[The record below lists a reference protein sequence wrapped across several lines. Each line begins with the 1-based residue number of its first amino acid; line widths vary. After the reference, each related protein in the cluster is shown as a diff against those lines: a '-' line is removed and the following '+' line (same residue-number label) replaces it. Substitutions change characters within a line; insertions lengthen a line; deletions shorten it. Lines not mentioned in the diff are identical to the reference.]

1 MSQPITSIES
11 DQFEA
16 SCDEAIAL
24 CGGDAR
30 SAVKA
35 LLIANAFLEEELAL
49 AKVAV
54 SYGYSRGWHAKRD
67 DPLSVYILNCEYPTL
82 EPILHDEGSSSI
94 FVVNAS

>member
-1 MSQPITSIES
+1 MTCGILAAEIFMGQPNASIEPE
-11 DQFEA
+11 QFES

-35 LLIANAFLEEELAL
+35 LLIGNAFLEEELAL

-54 SYGYSRGWHAKRD
+54 SYGYSRGWHARRD
-67 DPLSVYILNCEYPTL
+67 DPSK
-82 EPILHDEGSSSI
+82 
-94 FVVNAS
+94 